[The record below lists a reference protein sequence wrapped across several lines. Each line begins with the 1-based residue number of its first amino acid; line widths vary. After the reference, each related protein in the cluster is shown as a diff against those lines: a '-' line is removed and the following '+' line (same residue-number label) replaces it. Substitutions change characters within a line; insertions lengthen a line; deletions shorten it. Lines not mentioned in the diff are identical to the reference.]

1 MVVLVSVCLA
11 VGAAFGQATGK
22 KTEPPAKSQ
31 KSETKAEKKTNP
43 IDINSA
49 SKQELMTIPGIGDA
63 YAQKIID
70 GRPYRAKNELVQK
83 KIVPEATYDKIKDQ
97 IIAKQTGATEKKG
110 TSKK

>member
-1 MVVLVSVCLA
+1 MKRKTLLNLLVVLVSVCLA

-70 GRPYRAKNELVQK
+70 GRFYRAKNELV
-83 KIVPEATYDKIKDQ
+83 
-97 IIAKQTGATEKKG
+97 
-110 TSKK
+110 